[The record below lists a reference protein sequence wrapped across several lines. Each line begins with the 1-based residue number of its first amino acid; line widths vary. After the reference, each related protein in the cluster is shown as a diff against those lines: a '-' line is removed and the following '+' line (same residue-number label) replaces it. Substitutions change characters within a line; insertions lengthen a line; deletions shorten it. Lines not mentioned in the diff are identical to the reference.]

1 VASGPAAAGP
11 DDGRERVERGDGHG
25 HGSRRLGLGGKT
37 EEETEEL
44 MKQQGSW
51 RGRER
56 MGRALT
62 IAISFCDECEWS
74 GWPLWRGARTLASV
88 REALTGDT
96 PIGQNG

>member
-44 MKQQGSW
+44 GG
-51 RGRER
+51 RG
-56 MGRALT
+56 G
-62 IAISFCDECEWS
+62 
-74 GWPLWRGARTLASV
+74 RGAVLDVYLEKLLDFTTFLLAILFYIIAKS
-88 REALTGDT
+88 EF
-96 PIGQNG
+96 

>member
-1 VASGPAAAGP
+1 
-11 DDGRERVERGDGHG
+11 
-25 HGSRRLGLGGKT
+25 
-37 EEETEEL
+37 
-44 MKQQGSW
+44 
-51 RGRER
+51 

-62 IAISFCDECEWS
+62 IAISFCYECEWS